1 MLKKII
7 NLGIIVPIGYLA
19 VTTIAI
25 NVGGLN
31 PVATMALLVLALII
45 GTFTFR
51 EVGPVVFGPGIGG
64 ATIVAP
70 LLLDYGH
77 IAAAVAIGLVGIIQ
91 LLLGAHKTF
100 LGKIHPPKDL
110 KILILFV
117 LAFYLLHKPQVAG
130 LLDKVAH
137 TGDCDSIH
145 AGTNILIAIFM
156 VLLGSLALK
165 PFFPNKIPDFIS
177 LGNILGLAFVVSI
190 LTVGVGAI
198 HEPSILE
205 VVAGEQPHEG
215 TEFWKEA
222 GFWTFFFVLLLVEIL
237 EGYFNYKTATLL
249 THYEEPPTA
258 IRYAFLISGALNSVA
273 AVIGAGPVMTGLIK
287 VSLFQESGGQN
298 RKQDLMIVLAGTIVI
313 ALLYVIISQYFA
325 QWLFAALLLF
335 VGLKLLV
342 KAITELTYQLSH
354 VSLTAV
360 NPWRAYWLVGVVSI
374 FFIVFTI
381 HKNPLMW
388 GIVFSIGFTILRNI
402 IAKLASKSD
411 PTQELHTH

>member
-205 VVAGEQPHEG
+205 V
-215 TEFWKEA
+215 
-222 GFWTFFFVLLLVEIL
+222 LLLVEIL

-411 PTQELHTH
+411 PAQELHTH